1 MSAPAADAR
10 RSGVETVAGL
20 MAAAAIFIA
29 VIGITNFNLSINGTH
44 FELRPVRVEVAAVL
58 LALVSAGIGGR
69 NQKLAATAV
78 VFSGLGWLLAMIIAV
93 VTKRPLF

>member
-1 MSAPAADAR
+1 VSVPAADSR

-44 FELRPVRVEVAAVL
+44 FELRPVRVEIAAVL
-58 LALVSAGIGGR
+58 LALISAGIGGR
-69 NQKLAATAV
+69 SQKLAATAV
-78 VFSGLGWLLAMIIAV
+78 VFSGFGWLLAMIVAV